1 MKPQPDEEAGAED
14 AGEKPKNE
22 GTRSLQER
30 YGYNPLILAEN
41 THPEQGFD
49 MRKNPCEIVDRDH
62 MILWWRKQDDRD
74 EGYSRGGMGI
84 VPMVWQTPF
93 HFHPTNAFHASST
106 D

>member
-1 MKPQPDEEAGAED
+1 MQPQPDEEAGAED

-49 MRKNPCEIVDRDH
+49 MRKNPCEIVNQSS
-62 MILWWRKQDDRD
+62 M
-74 EGYSRGGMGI
+74 YSYFFSSLSTI
-84 VPMVWQTPF
+84 STSVLMVMSFFTK
-93 HFHPTNAFHASST
+93 
-106 D
+106 